1 MIHLYLEEGEI
12 MTTYNLLPAD
22 TYIVK
27 NATILNNE
35 SRLVLIKLYQP
46 IIGSV
51 AINLYFT
58 LWSNLDT
65 SQIISTEFTHHNLMA
80 IMRVKLEDIL
90 EAREKLEAIGL
101 LKTYLKKGSI
111 NNYIY
116 ELYSPLEPQEFIENP
131 ILATTLASNIGKS
144 EYEKTINFFK
154 VPATSVDGYEDIS
167 ANFTDTFEVTDA
179 LEFSD
184 TNDIRKIKQVDL
196 VVDEKIDLNGLL
208 SMIPSEILNHRSIT
222 KETKSLIY
230 KLAYI
235 YNLNEEEL
243 SELIRNSVNEK
254 KIIDKNLLRSNCHNY
269 YTFEHQNVEPSLVYK
284 KQPEYLRKKVS
295 DNSKKAKLIYTF
307 ETTSPYDFLSGKNK
321 GVRPSKRDLT
331 LIENLMID
339 YDLPPGVVNVL
350 IDYVLK
356 INDNKLTKNFVLS
369 IANQW
374 KRSNIKTVEE
384 AIKLCRKENQSKNKQ
399 TIRVVKEEKKP
410 DWFDRN
416 IEEDVASSDDIA
428 ALEASLKNL

>member
-1 MIHLYLEEGEI
+1 MS
-12 MTTYNLLPAD
+12 TYCLLPAD

-35 SRLVLIKLYQP
+35 SRLVLVKLYQP

-58 LWSNLDT
+58 LWGNLDI
-65 SQIISTEFTHHNLMA
+65 SQIISTEYTHHSLMA
-80 IMRVKLEDIL
+80 ITRLKLEDIL

-101 LKTYLKKGSI
+101 LKTYLKKGNI

-116 ELYSPLEPQEFIENP
+116 ELYSPLEPQEFLDNP
-131 ILATTLASNIGKS
+131 ILATTLSSNIGKK
-144 EYEKTINFFK
+144 EFERLIDFFK
-154 VPATSVDGYEDIS
+154 VPTIDLHGYKDIS
-167 ANFTDTFEVTDA
+167 VSFGETFEVSDA
-179 LEFSD
+179 LEFKSMK
-184 TNDIRKIKQVDL
+184 DIRKIKQVDL
-196 VVDEKIDLNGLL
+196 VVDEKIDLNSLL

-235 YNLNEEEL
+235 YNLDEGEL

-254 KIIDKNLLRSNCHNY
+254 KFIDKDMFRNHCHNY
-269 YTFEHQNVEPSLVYK
+269 YTFEHKNMAPSLVYK
-284 KQPEYLRKKVS
+284 NQPEYLRTNVN
-295 DNSKKAKLIYTF
+295 NSSRKAKLIYTF

-321 GVRPSKRDLT
+321 GIRPSRADLL
-331 LIENLMID
+331 LIENLMVD
-339 YDLPPGVVNVL
+339 YGLTPGVINVL
-350 IDYVLK
+350 IDYVLR
-356 INDNKLTKNFVLS
+356 INDNKLTKNFVLT

-384 AIKLCRKENQSKNKQ
+384 AMKLCKKENKAKKTENKQ
-399 TIRVVKEEKKP
+399 IMKKEKKP
-410 DWFDRN
+410 DWFNKN
-416 IEEDVASSDDIA
+416 IEESVASSDDIA

>member
-1 MIHLYLEEGEI
+1 MS
-12 MTTYNLLPAD
+12 TVSLLPAD

-35 SRLVLIKLYQP
+35 SRLTLIKLYQP

-65 SQIISTEFTHHNLMA
+65 SQIISMEYTHHNLMA

-101 LKTYLKKGSI
+101 LKTYLKKGNI

-116 ELYSPLEPQEFIENP
+116 ELYSPLDPYEFAANP
-131 ILATTLASNIGKS
+131 ILATTLASNIGKV
-144 EYEKTINFFK
+144 EYEKTLNFFR
-154 VPATSVDGYEDIS
+154 VPAIDLKGYEDIS
-167 ANFTDTFEVTDA
+167 ASFGDTFEVTNS
-179 LEFSD
+179 LD
-184 TNDIRKIKQVDL
+184 TLDTKSIRKVKQIDL
-196 VVDEKIDLNGLL
+196 VVDEKIDLNSLL
-208 SMIPSEILNHRSIT
+208 AMMPSEILNHRSIT

-235 YNLNEEEL
+235 YNLDEREL
-243 SELIRNSVNEK
+243 SELMRNSVNEK
-254 KIIDKNLLRSNCHNY
+254 KIIDKDLLRNNCHNY
-269 YTFEHQNVEPSLVYK
+269 YTFEHQNVTPSLVYRN
-284 KQPEYLRKKVS
+284 QPEYLRKQVG
-295 DNSKKAKLIYTF
+295 DNSKKAKIIYTF
-307 ETTSPYDFLSGKNK
+307 ETTSPYDFLTGKNK
-321 GVRPSKRDLT
+321 GIKPSKSDLM
-331 LIENLMID
+331 LIESLMVD

-350 IDYVLK
+350 IDYVLR
-356 INDNKLTKNFVLS
+356 INDNKLTRNFVLT

-384 AIKLCRKENQSKNKQ
+384 AMNICKKENKAKNTKKVRP
-399 TIRVVKEEKKP
+399 IKKEEKP
-410 DWFDRN
+410 DWFDKN
-416 IEEDVASSDDIA
+416 IEEDVASTDDIA

>member
-1 MIHLYLEEGEI
+1 MS
-12 MTTYNLLPAD
+12 TYNLLPAD

-46 IIGSV
+46 IIGTV

-65 SQIISTEFTHHNLMA
+65 SHIISTEYTHHNLMA
-80 IMRVKLEDIL
+80 SMRVKLEDIL

-116 ELYSPLEPQEFIENP
+116 ELYSPLEPDEFIDNP
-131 ILATTLASNIGKS
+131 ILATTLSSNVGKV
-144 EYEKTINFFK
+144 EYDKILSFFK
-154 VPATSVDGYEDIS
+154 VPTIDLNGYEDIS
-167 ANFTDTFEVTDA
+167 AIFGETFEVADA
-179 LEFSD
+179 LAFTD
-184 TNDIRKIKQVDL
+184 TNDIRKVKQVDL
-196 VVDEKIDLNGLL
+196 VVDEKIDLNSLL
-208 SMIPSEILNHRSIT
+208 GMIPSEMLNHRSIT
-222 KETKSLIY
+222 KEIKSLIY

-235 YNLNEEEL
+235 YNLDESEL

-269 YTFEHQNVEPSLVYK
+269 YTFEHQNTAPSLVYK
-284 KQPEYLRKKVS
+284 NQPDYLRKKVG

-307 ETTSPYDFLSGKNK
+307 ETTSPYDFLTGKNK
-321 GVRPSKRDLT
+321 GVKPSKKDLV
-331 LIENLMID
+331 LIENLMVD
-339 YDLPPGVVNVL
+339 YDLTPGVVNVL

-356 INDNKLTKNFVLS
+356 INDNKLTRNFIIT

-374 KRSNIKTVEE
+374 KR
-384 AIKLCRKENQSKNKQ
+384 L
-399 TIRVVKEEKKP
+399 
-410 DWFDRN
+410 
-416 IEEDVASSDDIA
+416 
-428 ALEASLKNL
+428 